1 MSYKETEETLK
12 RLLNK
17 LESLEAEFLVERDVY
32 REAFKQDLTA
42 AKNVIK
48 KLNEGSWYFDMNG
61 LMHMEISHKN
71 DKGLYDDNAVG
82 RSSKLVEI
90 APDRSLFPFKEMK
103 KRLIRGIFECIQ
115 GTESVQQLEYLR
127 DVTLRDA
134 ETAEN
139 KITESF
145 YEELSDILNP
155 NYESYHALEAMWSEL
170 VPTISGY
177 QEKVSALVRQVSK
190 EWLDEGYISKGDL
203 FNPLS
208 YATDDLCKVEKI
220 ENGKIYLDTGVEWEM
235 NSIHPS
241 ILELS
246 WKSNHPQF
254 RIDDILKPLDSV
266 ADWKLGQQV

>member
-32 REAFKQDLTA
+32 KEAFKQDLTA
-42 AKNVIK
+42 AKNTIK

-115 GTESVQQLEYLR
+115 NTETVPQLEYLR

-145 YEELSDILNP
+145 YEELSDALNP
-155 NYESYHALEAMWSEL
+155 NYESYHALEDMWSKL
-170 VPTISGY
+170 RPTVSDY
-177 QEKVSALVRQVSK
+177 QEKALDLFKQAAN
-190 EWLDEGYISKGDL
+190 EWFAEGLIRKGDL
-203 FNPLS
+203 FNTLS
-208 YATDDLCKVEKI
+208 FEDPIKVEKI
-220 ENGKIYLDTGVEWEM
+220 ENGIIYTDAGGRWEID
-235 NSIHPS
+235 NLHPS
-241 ILELS
+241 VIEHV
-246 WKSNHPQF
+246 WEINHPQF
-254 RIDDILKPLDSV
+254 KVDDLIRPLDSI
-266 ADWKLGQQV
+266 ADWRLAQ

>member
-32 REAFKQDLTA
+32 KEAFKQDLIA

-48 KLNEGSWYFDMNG
+48 KLNEGSWYFDMDG

-71 DKGLYDDNAVG
+71 DKGLYNDNAIG
-82 RSSKLVEI
+82 GSSKLVEI
-90 APDRSLFPFKEMK
+90 APDRGLFPFKEMK
-103 KRLIRGIFECIQ
+103 KRLVRGIFECIH

-139 KITESF
+139 KITESL

-155 NYESYHALEAMWSEL
+155 NYESYHALKAMWSEL
-170 VPTISGY
+170 VPTVSSY
-177 QEKVSALVRQVSK
+177 QEKVLDLFKQASK
-190 EWLDEGYISKGDL
+190 EWFEEGHVSKGDL
-203 FNPLS
+203 FGTGTYKDP
-208 YATDDLCKVEKI
+208 CKVERI
-220 ENGKIYLDTGVEWEM
+220 EGGIIYIDTGERWEI
-235 NSIHPS
+235 NNLHPS
-241 ILELS
+241 VVEYT
-246 WKSNHPQF
+246 WKINHPQF
-254 RIDDILKPLDSV
+254 RIDDILMPLDSV